1 MIIKIK
7 TDKSKAEEMAKFRIY
22 NIQLLPNEDGIDE
35 VGVAGYRKLFSKL
48 RDLNNEHLR
57 SKSLSRFH
65 YRLPGDT
72 FVGPLEFKFP
82 SGFVYGYFARYTK
95 ADEVTELKS
104 GRVLYQPRGKIAA
117 VTTKKIIPFVFDT
130 RNHYFAIDEAGG
142 SLPNTSHFKDAL
154 ERFLASV
161 AADNFPNHT
170 LTINLVSKVNAL
182 EQVFK
187 DAVAY
192 KTIDL
197 SMVFPNGHPTE
208 KLLDELR
215 ETKTQHLKVHASSG
229 KKGRMSGIPEFL
241 KTMLRAASGL
251 GQTHVTYFVQPSD
264 AAPGQ
269 TRREVFNSD
278 DTPYTFVVRHSQNDV
293 TELDFFER
301 VADRLTNIDISDDSA
316 SAAEDDELVSD
327 SQK

>member
-1 MIIKIK
+1 
-7 TDKSKAEEMAKFRIY
+7 MAKFRIY
-22 NIQLLPNEDGIDE
+22 NIQLLPNEDGVDE
-35 VGVAGYRKLFSKL
+35 VGVSGYRKLFSKL
-48 RDLNNEHLR
+48 RDLNNEYLK
-57 SKSLSRFH
+57 SKSLTRFH

-72 FVGPLEFKFP
+72 YVGPLDFKFP
-82 SGFVYGYFARYTK
+82 SGYVYGYFARYTK
-95 ADEVTELKS
+95 ADEVTELKT
-104 GRVLYQPRGKIAA
+104 GRVLYQAKGKVAA
-117 VTTKKIIPFVFDT
+117 VTTKKFIPFVFDT

-142 SLPNTSHFKDAL
+142 SLPKTSLFKDAL
-154 ERFLASV
+154 EKFLESV
-161 AADNFPNHT
+161 AVENFPDHT

-187 DAVAY
+187 EAVAY

-215 ETKTQHLKVHASSG
+215 ETKTQHLKIRASSG

-241 KTMLRAASGL
+241 KTILRAAAGL
-251 GQTHVTYFVQPSD
+251 GQTHVTYFVQPPD
-264 AAPGQ
+264 AAPGE

-278 DTPYTFVVRHSQNDV
+278 DTPYTFIVRHSQNDA

-301 VADRLTNIDISDDSA
+301 VAGRLSDIDISDDSS
-316 SAAEDDELVSD
+316 SAVEDDDLSSGE
-327 SQK
+327 